1 MNITSSTYP
10 DKSNSG
16 IRFARGEEL
25 QFFATLRKRVDEY
38 FKKNNLSRKA
48 NATMVVKTIV
58 LMCAYILP
66 FIAIVVF
73 GPPFWVCLLLWA
85 VMGTG
90 LAGIGMS
97 VMHDA
102 NHGAYTHSEVSNRW
116 IGYSLNLL
124 GGATE
129 NWKYQHNVLH
139 HTYTNVAGMDEDID
153 PKVILRF
160 SPHAKHH
167 EPHRYQWYTAF
178 FFYSILTLYW
188 VVAKD
193 LVQYKRYKRIGLNK
207 NQAKANREWFIRVT
221 IFKLVYLAVMFLL
234 PTLVA
239 GLPFYQA
246 LIGWIVMHLVAGTI
260 LSVVF
265 QLAHVVEETHFPL
278 PNAEGNMENTWAV
291 HQLRTTLNF
300 SRDNK
305 FLSWY
310 LGGLNYQ
317 IEHHLFTGICH
328 VHYPAISHIVKDTAT
343 EFGIEYLEKKTFW
356 QALVSHVRLL
366 KKLGS
371 PSVDEIMG

>member
-1 MNITSSTYP
+1 
-10 DKSNSG
+10 
-16 IRFARGEEL
+16 
-25 QFFATLRKRVDEY
+25 
-38 FKKNNLSRKA
+38 
-48 NATMVVKTIV
+48 
-58 LMCAYILP
+58 
-66 FIAIVVF
+66 
-73 GPPFWVCLLLWA
+73 
-85 VMGTG
+85 
-90 LAGIGMS
+90 
-97 VMHDA
+97 
-102 NHGAYTHSEVSNRW
+102 
-116 IGYSLNLL
+116 
-124 GGATE
+124 
-129 NWKYQHNVLH
+129 
-139 HTYTNVAGMDEDID
+139 
-153 PKVILRF
+153 
-160 SPHAKHH
+160 
-167 EPHRYQWYTAF
+167 
-178 FFYSILTLYW
+178 
-188 VVAKD
+188 
-193 LVQYKRYKRIGLNK
+193 
-207 NQAKANREWFIRVT
+207 
-221 IFKLVYLAVMFLL
+221 
-234 PTLVA
+234 
-239 GLPFYQA
+239 
-246 LIGWIVMHLVAGTI
+246 VAGTI